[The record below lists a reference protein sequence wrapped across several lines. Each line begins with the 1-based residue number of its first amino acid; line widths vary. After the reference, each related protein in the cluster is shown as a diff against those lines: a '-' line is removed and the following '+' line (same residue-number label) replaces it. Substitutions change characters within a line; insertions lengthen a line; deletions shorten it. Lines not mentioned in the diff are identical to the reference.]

1 MIRVVK
7 LNSEGD
13 PVGTPAEFATVE
25 EGQKWSEEQRGAPL
39 IWGEEGRFFS
49 LEGMTKEE
57 TERLGEEGEYPPLR
71 FWIAGVED
79 DGTER
84 ELEDADFEQPGEI
97 TLERN

>member
-13 PVGTPAEFATVE
+13 PIGTPAEFATVE
-25 EGQKWSEEQRGAPL
+25 EGQAFAVWLRGAPL
-39 IWGEEGRFFS
+39 LWGEEGRFFS
-49 LEGMTKEE
+49 LEGMTAEE
-57 TERLGEEGEYPPLR
+57 VEELGEQGEYPPVR

-84 ELEDADFEQPGEI
+84 ELEDSDFESSDEI
-97 TLERN
+97 QLERN